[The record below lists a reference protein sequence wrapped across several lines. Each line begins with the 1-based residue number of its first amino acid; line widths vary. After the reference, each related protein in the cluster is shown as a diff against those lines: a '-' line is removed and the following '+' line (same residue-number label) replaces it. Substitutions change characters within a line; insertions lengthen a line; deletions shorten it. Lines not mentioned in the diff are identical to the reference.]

1 MKRVTITIRNG
12 GNSRLIYTDHGWMVY
27 KNGRTVSADANGH
40 DAALDA
46 EAAGIVPPGASF
58 NLNMI
63 MYHTEQLCHGG
74 KQHE

>member
-1 MKRVTITIRNG
+1 MI
-12 GNSRLIYTDHGWMVY
+12 Y